1 MSDGEAVPNV
11 AALVVDGVA
20 LSESL
25 LAGDL
30 SEARFRAHIIAS
42 HAVGSHLR
50 DVHSTAAEVVRLLGE
65 PGSSVST
72 AILDPDEYSCD
83 STRMIAFSSYPL
95 LKT

>member
-30 SEARFRAHIIAS
+30 SEARFRAHIIAR

-65 PGSSVST
+65 PGNPPKPGYALGV
-72 AILDPDEYSCD
+72 L
-83 STRMIAFSSYPL
+83 AFSEALDRALTYL
-95 LKT
+95 RV